1 MICFGKRM
9 HLQLKKGFSLV
20 ELIIIIAILS
30 ILAIIGISNFGNI
43 RESATKAVCGYNLQ
57 VLYKEF
63 QVYLTVNQIDSN
75 IGNPHTSFLL
85 QHDIE
90 NAGGCPSEGAITF
103 VDNSFTCS
111 FHSNNEDNND
121 DEDNEEV
128 PYL

>member
-20 ELIIIIAILS
+20 ELIIIIAIVS
-30 ILAIIGISNFGNI
+30 VLATIGISNFGNI
-43 RESATKAVCGYNLQ
+43 RESAAKKVCGYNLQ

-85 QHDIE
+85 EHDIE
-90 NAGGCPSEGAITF
+90 NTEVCPLGGTVAYI
-103 VDNSFTCS
+103 DKNFTCS
-111 FHSNNEDNND
+111 IHYTDRKS
-121 DEDNEEV
+121 V
-128 PYL
+128 V